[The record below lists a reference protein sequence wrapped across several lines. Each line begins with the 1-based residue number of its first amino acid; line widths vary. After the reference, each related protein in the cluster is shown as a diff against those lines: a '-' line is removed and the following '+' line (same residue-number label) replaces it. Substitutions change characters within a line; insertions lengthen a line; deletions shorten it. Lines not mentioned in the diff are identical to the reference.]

1 MGYLVKSSKGWPW
14 MHQEEEKIGDL
25 KAKPAQ
31 KKTLPAS
38 ANGFSLNEGGTTR
51 LSLSRTGGFLPNSWR
66 WVISTQLHFLTWS
79 DFVEE
84 QKRTQER

>member
-1 MGYLVKSSKGWPW
+1 

-38 ANGFSLNEGGTTR
+38 ADWAEGGTTK
-51 LSLSRTGGFLPNSWR
+51 LSLSRTGGFLPSNWR
-66 WVISTQLHFLTWS
+66 WVISTRLHFLTWS

-84 QKRTQER
+84 QKRTQERYLERSFGSGA